1 MNDKNYTFFLPR
13 VVLNSVTL
21 YAQIVFCSYF
31 LCADGFLFSS
41 SLDKNIHIWSLK
53 VHVIILYSS
62 LFDLFPRLSFLP
74 MMCTV

>member
-53 VHVIILYSS
+53 VHMRGFCGLV
-62 LFDLFPRLSFLP
+62 FFPI
-74 MMCTV
+74 MCIV